1 MEILYCIIHQNIN
14 ISLTMRYL
22 VLYTMKPE
30 MTNRIRVPVQPR
42 GMPDIQKFEQIFQEW
57 NGDKVEYFIQA
68 ISALK

>member
-1 MEILYCIIHQNIN
+1 
-14 ISLTMRYL
+14 MRYL